1 MSVDVVRAVLFDF
14 NGTLSRDEPLLCRI
28 YQELFAA
35 QGRPLA
41 EAEYYR
47 LLAGR
52 SEEAIIGGWLGVDG
66 DELAALV
73 EERID
78 RYCAAADGATVPA
91 AHREA
96 VRYAAARVPVGI
108 VSGAY
113 RREIEPVLRG
123 AGLADEISLLVAA
136 DDIVSGKPHPE
147 GYERAVSLLGDGVV
161 PRDVVA
167 LEDTEAGVA
176 SAKAAGLRCFGVV
189 GTMGAERLA
198 AADERVERIDVA
210 LMRRLVG

>member
-1 MSVDVVRAVLFDF
+1 MSVDATRAVLFDF
-14 NGTLSRDEPLLCRI
+14 NGTLSHDEPLLCRI
-28 YQELFAA
+28 YRELFAA
-35 QGRPLA
+35 RGRPLA
-41 EAEYYR
+41 EEEYYR

-66 DELAALV
+66 GELAALV

-78 RYCAAADGATVPA
+78 RYCAAADGDTVPA

-123 AGLADEISLLVAA
+123 AGLAAEVAFLVAA
-136 DDIVSGKPHPE
+136 DDVVDGKPHPE
-147 GYERAVSLLGDGVV
+147 GYERALTLLGNGIDA
-161 PRDVVA
+161 PDVVA

-176 SAKAAGLRCFGVV
+176 SAKAAGLRCLGVV
-189 GTMGAERLA
+189 GTMRAARLA
-198 AADERVERIDVA
+198 AADELVERIDDE

>member
-1 MSVDVVRAVLFDF
+1 MSVARAVLFDF
-14 NGTLSRDEPLLCRI
+14 NGTLSHDEPLLCRI
-28 YQELFAA
+28 YREMFEDH
-35 QGRPLA
+35 GRPLA
-41 EAEYYR
+41 EEEYYR
-47 LLAGR
+47 VLAGQ
-52 SEEAIIGGWLGVDG
+52 SEEAIIGGWLGVTG

-113 RREIEPVLRG
+113 RREIEPVLRA
-123 AGLADEISLLVAA
+123 AGLAAEVVLLVTA
-136 DDIVSGKPHPE
+136 DDVVHGKPHPE
-147 GYERAVSLLGDGVV
+147 GYERAVALLGDSIDA
-161 PRDVVA
+161 RDVVA

-176 SAKAAGLRCFGVV
+176 SAKAAGLRCLGVV
-189 GTMGAERLA
+189 GTMGAKRLA
-198 AADERVERIDVA
+198 AADELVERIDVE

>member
-1 MSVDVVRAVLFDF
+1 MGARAVLFDF

-28 YQELFAA
+28 YRDMFADR
-35 QGRPLA
+35 GRPLT
-41 EAEYYR
+41 EADYYR

-52 SEEAIIGGWLGVDG
+52 SEEAIIGGWLGVGG

-78 RYCAAADGATVPA
+78 RYCAAADGSTVPE

-96 VRYAAARVPVGI
+96 VRYAAARVPVGV

-123 AGLADEISLLVAA
+123 AGLAGEITLLVAA
-136 DDIVSGKPHPE
+136 DDVVDGKPHPE
-147 GYERAVSLLGDGVV
+147 GYLRAVSLLGDGVRA
-161 PRDVVA
+161 PDVVA

-176 SAKAAGLRCFGVV
+176 SAAAAGVRCLGVV

-198 AADERVERIDVA
+198 AADELVERIDVE

>member
-1 MSVDVVRAVLFDF
+1 MGVVSAVLFDF

-28 YQELFAA
+28 YRDLFADH
-35 QGRPLA
+35 GRPLTDD
-41 EAEYYR
+41 EYYR

-91 AHREA
+91 AHRDA
-96 VRYAAARVPVGI
+96 VRYASTRVPVGI

-123 AGLADEISLLVAA
+123 AELDREISFLVAA
-136 DDIVSGKPHPE
+136 DDVVHGKPHPE
-147 GYERAVSLLGDGVV
+147 GYERAVALLGEGVAAHE
-161 PRDVVA
+161 VVA
-167 LEDTEAGVA
+167 LEDTEAGVTA
-176 SAKAAGLRCFGVV
+176 AKAAGLRCFGVV

-198 AADERVERIDVA
+198 AADELVATIDVE

>member
-1 MSVDVVRAVLFDF
+1 MTVVRAVLFDF

-28 YQELFAA
+28 YQDMFAEH
-35 QGRPLA
+35 GRPLT
-41 EAEYYR
+41 EDEYYR

-52 SEEAIIGGWLGVDG
+52 SEEAIIGGWLGVGG
-66 DELAALV
+66 DELATLV

-78 RYCAAADGATVPA
+78 RYCAAADGSTVPA
-91 AHREA
+91 AHRDA

-123 AGLADEISLLVAA
+123 AGVAGEVSFLVAA
-136 DDIVSGKPHPE
+136 DDVVDGKPHAE
-147 GYERAVSLLGDGVV
+147 GYLRAVSLLGDEVQA
-161 PRDVVA
+161 PDVVA

-176 SAKAAGLRCFGVV
+176 SATAAGLRCLGVV
-189 GTMGAERLA
+189 GTMAAERLA
-198 AADERVERIDVA
+198 AAHELVERIDIE